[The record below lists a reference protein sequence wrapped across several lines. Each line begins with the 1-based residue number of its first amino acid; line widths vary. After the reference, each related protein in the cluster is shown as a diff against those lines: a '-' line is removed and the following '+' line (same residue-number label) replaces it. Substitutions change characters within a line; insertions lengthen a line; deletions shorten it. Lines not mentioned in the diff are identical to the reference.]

1 MRKTSITA
9 PAGQRSRRDGESRIS
24 ASTRPSGTPKA
35 SAAPVTFSVL
45 RRPSASRSAF
55 AQTGAKFQTCI
66 GGAGALG
73 ARAGYDLP
81 SISFITGGEA
91 LGSRP
96 KPTRNS
102 SYHFCVW
109 PLA

>member
-1 MRKTSITA
+1 M
-9 PAGQRSRRDGESRIS
+9 
-24 ASTRPSGTPKA
+24 PKA
-35 SAAPVTFSVL
+35 SAAPVTLSVL
-45 RRPSASRSAF
+45 SRPSASRSAF
-55 AQTGAKFQTCI
+55 AHTGAKFQACI
-66 GGAGALG
+66 EAGCAG
-73 ARAGYDLP
+73 RACRLRLA